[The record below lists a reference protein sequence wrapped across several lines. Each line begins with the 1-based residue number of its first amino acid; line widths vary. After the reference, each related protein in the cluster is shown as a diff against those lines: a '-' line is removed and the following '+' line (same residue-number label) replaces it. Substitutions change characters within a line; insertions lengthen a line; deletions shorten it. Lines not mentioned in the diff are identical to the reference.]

1 MEQLVKV
8 MELDDDMFDEKFE
21 LVKSKVK
28 SLINDWRDRDYPKGR
43 GIEVH
48 VITKKPNHKDVWKE
62 EYNFADDMKVFFT
75 AEIGT
80 KKPDIDLEE

>member
-1 MEQLVKV
+1 MEKLVKV
-8 MELDDDMFDEKFE
+8 MELDNEMFDEKFE

-28 SLINDWRDRDYPKGR
+28 SLIDDWRERDYPKGR

-48 VITKKPNHKDVWKE
+48 VVTKKPNHKEIWRE
-62 EYNFADDMKVFFT
+62 EYNFADDMKVLFT

-80 KKPDIDLEE
+80 KRPDTDLEE

>member
-28 SLINDWRDRDYPKGR
+28 SLIDDWRERDYPKGR

-48 VITKKPNHKDVWKE
+48 VVTKKPNHKEVWKE
-62 EYNFADDMKVFFT
+62 EYNFADDMRVFFT

-80 KKPDIDLEE
+80 KKPDIDLVE